1 MMFTQTKEFMTQL
14 PPERCTTLTPE
25 ELDELN
31 SLRKAINENPA
42 SVHHDRM
49 ERFADLM
56 VRCLVSDEQSAD
68 K

>member
-1 MMFTQTKEFMTQL
+1 MTQM

-31 SLRKAINENPA
+31 ALRKAISEHPA
-42 SVHHDRM
+42 SVHTDKM

-56 VRCLVSDEQSAD
+56 VRCLDTEEDKSSD

>member
-1 MMFTQTKEFMTQL
+1 MTQM
-14 PPERCTTLTPE
+14 PPDRCTTLTPE

-31 SLRKAINENPA
+31 ALRKAISEHPA
-42 SVHHDRM
+42 SVHSDRM

-56 VRCLVSDEQSAD
+56 VRCLDAEGKESSD

>member
-1 MMFTQTKEFMTQL
+1 MPMTHM
-14 PPERCTTLTPE
+14 PPDRCTALTPE

-31 SLRKAINENPA
+31 ALREAITLHPA
-42 SVHHDRM
+42 SVHSDRM

-56 VRCLVSDEQSAD
+56 VRCLDTEDIESSD

>member
-1 MMFTQTKEFMTQL
+1 MTQM
-14 PPERCTTLTPE
+14 PPDRCTALTPE

-31 SLRKAINENPA
+31 ALRKAITLHPA

-56 VRCLVSDEQSAD
+56 VRCLDTEDTKSSD

>member
-1 MMFTQTKEFMTQL
+1 MPMTQM
-14 PPERCTTLTPE
+14 PPDRCTTLTPE

-31 SLRKAINENPA
+31 ALRKAISEHPA
-42 SVHHDRM
+42 SVHSDRM

-56 VRCLVSDEQSAD
+56 VRCLDTEGETSSD

>member
-1 MMFTQTKEFMTQL
+1 MTQM
-14 PPERCTTLTPE
+14 PPDRCTALTPE
-25 ELDELN
+25 ELEELN
-31 SLRKAINENPA
+31 ALRKAITLHPA

-56 VRCLVSDEQSAD
+56 VRCLDTEDTKSSD

>member
-1 MMFTQTKEFMTQL
+1 MTQM
-14 PPERCTTLTPE
+14 PPDRCTALTPE

-31 SLRKAINENPA
+31 ALREAITLHPA
-42 SVHHDRM
+42 SVHSDRM

-56 VRCLVSDEQSAD
+56 VRCLDTEGTESSD

>member
-1 MMFTQTKEFMTQL
+1 MPMTHM
-14 PPERCTTLTPE
+14 PPDRCTALTPE

-31 SLRKAINENPA
+31 ALREAITLHPA
-42 SVHHDRM
+42 SVHSDRM

-56 VRCLVSDEQSAD
+56 VRCLDTEDVESSD

>member
-1 MMFTQTKEFMTQL
+1 MTHL
-14 PPERCTTLTPE
+14 PPERCSTLSPE

-31 SLRKAINENPA
+31 SLRKAIKENPA
-42 SVHHDRM
+42 SVHSDRM

-56 VRCLVSDEQSAD
+56 VRCLVSEEQSSD